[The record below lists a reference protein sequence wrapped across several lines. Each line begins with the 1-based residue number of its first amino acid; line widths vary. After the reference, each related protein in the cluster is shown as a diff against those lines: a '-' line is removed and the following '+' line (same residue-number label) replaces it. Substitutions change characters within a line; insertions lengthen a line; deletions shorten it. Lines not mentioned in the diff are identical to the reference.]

1 MSPCVFVQEH
11 ERMKLEFERQQRERG
26 RARSP
31 ATGSVAV
38 TAEPHMELDAEQPVV
53 KTFSQAKDRIR

>member
-11 ERMKLEFERQQRERG
+11 ERMKLEFERQQRERS

-31 ATGSVAV
+31 ATGSA
-38 TAEPHMELDAEQPVV
+38 AEPHMELDAEQPVV